1 MTKPRRAHLI
11 FHKVHLDFSAAE
23 RESAIEPV
31 LGLLSILD
39 SLVANE
45 GESPFRYE
53 LEICDDRIFE
63 GGWLREVVPE

>member
-1 MTKPRRAHLI
+1 MTKLRRAHLI

-31 LGLLSILD
+31 FGLLSILN
-39 SLVANE
+39 SLVADKC
-45 GESPFRYE
+45 ESSFRYE

-63 GGWLREVVPE
+63 GGWLGEVVPE